1 MIASE
6 IMPALRLLH
15 LVPYQLARVAAP
27 RLRLARVRDS
37 GHPPAVLAYSQIGVN
52 SRDDMAQRSTEAV
65 DCLQKLVTKGGVNNA
80 IVATTL
86 TRLKFSP
93 GCQAANS
100 AQQT

>member
-1 MIASE
+1 LRGSAI
-6 IMPALRLLH
+6 PAILE
-15 LVPYQLARVAAP
+15 
-27 RLRLARVRDS
+27 
-37 GHPPAVLAYSQIGVN
+37 IGVN

-93 GCQAANS
+93 GCQAANRE
-100 AQQT
+100 QQNIT

>member
-1 MIASE
+1 LRGSAI
-6 IMPALRLLH
+6 PAI
-15 LVPYQLARVAAP
+15 LA
-27 RLRLARVRDS
+27 D
-37 GHPPAVLAYSQIGVN
+37 SQIGVN

-93 GCQAANS
+93 GCQAANRE
-100 AQQT
+100 QQNIT

>member
-1 MIASE
+1 MIASG

-15 LVPYQLARVAAP
+15 LVSYQLARVAAP

-37 GHPPAVLAYSQIGVN
+37 GHPPAVLADSQIGAN